1 MLIELRI
8 KDYAVI
14 HDLTLE
20 LGSGLSALSG
30 ETGAGKSIIV
40 GALSLLLGERAASD
54 TVRTGAERAMVEAV
68 FDVATYPKLGVQLD
82 DLGIEAEDGL
92 LILRR
97 EVAAVGRNRA
107 WINESPTTART
118 VGELGRSLVDL
129 HGQHEHQ
136 TLLRKDTQRHILD
149 AFGEAEE
156 DASAVEEAYE
166 ELGGLEAK
174 LRELQDHRRELAS
187 RVDFLRFQMRELE
200 EGDVQSGEEEALTEE
215 SGRLENSEELL
226 GETTRIH
233 DELYSAEG
241 ALTDKVSGL
250 AQTLARLKGWDP
262 ALEGPHEELQGAYHA
277 LAEVGR
283 DLSDYVGGLRHDPG
297 RLEEVRSRLDL
308 IHSLKRKYGPTAE
321 DVIASRDRVRAKLD
335 EVEDGGWDEDTL
347 AAEVDRT
354 RSDLIAAAARLSEK
368 RQAAATRLEEE
379 VEALLPDLGL
389 PAGTFKVQMDTLPEV
404 KSRGAESI
412 EFLVS
417 VNAGFP
423 PSSLARVASGG
434 ELSRVMLTLK
444 AILAQVD
451 QVPTLVFDEIDAGI
465 GGQVASLVAAK
476 LKDVARYHQVF
487 VVTHLPQLA
496 SQACSHL
503 LVEKDE
509 REGLAATAVRGLT
522 GDARVREIARMLG
535 GDPESETSQD
545 HAREL
550 LAAGD

>member
-1 MLIELRI
+1 MLIEFRI

-68 FDVATYPKLGVQLD
+68 FDVATYPKLRVQLD

-166 ELGGLEAK
+166 ELVGLEAK

-187 RVDFLRFQMRELE
+187 RIDFLRFQMRELE
-200 EGDVQSGEEEALTEE
+200 EADVQSGEEEALTEE

-226 GETTRIH
+226 GATTRIH

-250 AQTLARLKGWDP
+250 AQTLARLKEWDP

-321 DVIASRDRVRAKLD
+321 DVIASRDRVRAELD
-335 EVEDGGWDEDTL
+335 EVEDGGWDEDIL

-496 SQACSHL
+496 SQARSHL

-509 REGLAATAVRGLT
+509 REGLAVTAVRGLT

>member
-241 ALTDKVSGL
+241 ALTEKVSGL

-321 DVIASRDRVRAKLD
+321 DVIASRDRVRAELD
-335 EVEDGGWDEDTL
+335 EVEDGGWDEDIL

-379 VEALLPDLGL
+379 VEALLPNLGL

-423 PSSLARVASGG
+423 PNSLARVASGG

>member
-1 MLIELRI
+1 M
-8 KDYAVI
+8 
-14 HDLTLE
+14 
-20 LGSGLSALSG
+20 
-30 ETGAGKSIIV
+30 
-40 GALSLLLGERAASD
+40 
-54 TVRTGAERAMVEAV
+54 
-68 FDVATYPKLGVQLD
+68 
-82 DLGIEAEDGL
+82 
-92 LILRR
+92 
-97 EVAAVGRNRA
+97 
-107 WINESPTTART
+107 
-118 VGELGRSLVDL
+118 DL

-156 DASAVEEAYE
+156 AASAVEEAYE

-200 EGDVQSGEEEALTEE
+200 EADVQSGEEEALTEE
-215 SGRLENSEELL
+215 NGRLENSEELL

-241 ALTDKVSGL
+241 ALTEKVSGL

-404 KSRGAESI
+404 ESRGAESI

-465 GGQVASLVAAK
+465 GGQVAALVAAK

>member
-118 VGELGRSLVDL
+118 MGELGRSLVDL

-156 DASAVEEAYE
+156 DASAVEEVYE

-187 RVDFLRFQMRELE
+187 RVDFLGFQMRELE
-200 EGDVQSGEEEALTEE
+200 EADVQSGEEEALTEE

-241 ALTDKVSGL
+241 ALTDKVSDL

-335 EVEDGGWDEDTL
+335 EVEDGSWDEDTL

>member
-200 EGDVQSGEEEALTEE
+200 EADVQSGEEEALTEE
-215 SGRLENSEELL
+215 NGRLENSEELL

-321 DVIASRDRVRAKLD
+321 DVIATRDRVRTKLD

-404 KSRGAESI
+404 ESRGAESI

>member
-200 EGDVQSGEEEALTEE
+200 EADVQSGEEEALTEE

-389 PAGTFKVQMDTLPEV
+389 PSGTFKVQMDTLPEV

-423 PSSLARVASGG
+423 PNSLARVASVG

>member
-174 LRELQDHRRELAS
+174 LRELQDHRRELVS

-321 DVIASRDRVRAKLD
+321 DVIATRDRVRTKLD

-404 KSRGAESI
+404 ESRGAESI

>member
-1 MLIELRI
+1 MLIEFRI

-68 FDVATYPKLGVQLD
+68 FDVATYPKLRVQLD

-107 WINESPTTART
+107 WINESPSTART

-166 ELGGLEAK
+166 ELVGLEAK

-187 RVDFLRFQMRELE
+187 RIDFLRFQMRELE
-200 EGDVQSGEEEALTEE
+200 EADVQSGEEEALTEE

-226 GETTRIH
+226 GATTRIH

-250 AQTLARLKGWDP
+250 AQTLARLKEWDP

-321 DVIASRDRVRAKLD
+321 DVIASRDRVRAELD
-335 EVEDGGWDEDTL
+335 EVEDGGWDEDIL

-379 VEALLPDLGL
+379 VEALLPNLGL

-496 SQACSHL
+496 SQARSHL

-509 REGLAATAVRGLT
+509 REGLAVTAVRGLT

>member
-97 EVAAVGRNRA
+97 DVAAVGRNRA
-107 WINESPTTART
+107 WINEAPTTART
-118 VGELGRSLVDL
+118 VGELGRSLGDL

-174 LRELQDHRRELAS
+174 LRELQDHRRELVS

-389 PAGTFKVQMDTLPEV
+389 PSGTFKVQMDTLPEV

>member
-1 MLIELRI
+1 MLIELHI

-200 EGDVQSGEEEALTEE
+200 EADVQSGEEEALTEE

-389 PAGTFKVQMDTLPEV
+389 PSGTFKVQMDTLPEV

-423 PSSLARVASGG
+423 PNSLARVASGG

>member
-174 LRELQDHRRELAS
+174 LRELQDHRRELAN

-200 EGDVQSGEEEALTEE
+200 EADVQSGEEEALTEE

-241 ALTDKVSGL
+241 ALTEKVSGL

-389 PAGTFKVQMDTLPEV
+389 PSGTFKVQMNTLPEV

-423 PSSLARVASGG
+423 PNSLARVASGG

>member
-200 EGDVQSGEEEALTEE
+200 EADVQSGEEEALTEE

-241 ALTDKVSGL
+241 ALTEKVSGL

-321 DVIASRDRVRAKLD
+321 DVIATRDRVRTKLD

-368 RQAAATRLEEE
+368 RQAAVTRLEEE

-404 KSRGAESI
+404 ESRGAESI

>member
-118 VGELGRSLVDL
+118 MGELGRSLVDL

-174 LRELQDHRRELAS
+174 LRELQDHRRELAN

-200 EGDVQSGEEEALTEE
+200 EADVQSGEEEALTEE

-241 ALTDKVSGL
+241 ALTDKVSDL

-368 RQAAATRLEEE
+368 RQAAATRLEKE

>member
-8 KDYAVI
+8 RDYAVI

-20 LGSGLSALSG
+20 LGPGLSALSG

-40 GALSLLLGERAASD
+40 GALSLLLGERASSD

-68 FDVATYPKLGVQLD
+68 FDVSGYAKLRAHLN

-149 AFGEAEE
+149 AFGEAEQ
-156 DASAVEEAYE
+156 DASAVEEAFE
-166 ELGGLEAK
+166 ELSKLEARLK
-174 LRELQDHRRELAS
+174 ELQEHRRELAS
-187 RVDFLRFQMRELE
+187 RVDFLRFQMSELE
-200 EGDVQSGEEEALTEE
+200 EANVQPGEEEALVDE
-215 SGRLENSEELL
+215 SRRLENSEELL
-226 GETTRIH
+226 GEATRIH
-233 DELYSAEG
+233 TELYSTEG
-241 ALTDKVSGL
+241 AITEKVAAL
-250 AQTLARLKGWDP
+250 AQTLARLKEWDP
-262 ALEGPHEELQGAYHA
+262 ALEGPHNELQEAYHA

-283 DLSDYVGGLRHDPG
+283 GLSDYVGGLRHDPG

-321 DVIASRDRVRAKLD
+321 DVIASRDRVRAELD
-335 EVEDGGWDEDTL
+335 DVEDGGWDEDTL
-347 AAEVDRT
+347 AADVDRT
-354 RSDLIAAAARLSEK
+354 RSELVAAAARLSEK
-368 RQAAATRLEEE
+368 RRAAATRLEEE

-389 PAGTFKVQMDTLPEV
+389 PAGTFRVQMETFPDV
-404 KSRGAESI
+404 KSRGAEDV

-417 VNAGFP
+417 VNKGFP
-423 PSSLARVASGG
+423 PTALARVASGG

-476 LKDVARYHQVF
+476 LQDVARYHQVF

-496 SQACSHL
+496 SQARSHL

-535 GDPESETSQD
+535 GDPESETSRD

>member
-200 EGDVQSGEEEALTEE
+200 EADVQSGEEEALTEE

-389 PAGTFKVQMDTLPEV
+389 PSGTFKVQMDTLPEV

-423 PSSLARVASGG
+423 PNSLARVASGG

>member
-1 MLIELRI
+1 MLIEFRI

-20 LGSGLSALSG
+20 LGSGLSVLSG

-68 FDVATYPKLGVQLD
+68 FDVATYPKLRVQLD

-166 ELGGLEAK
+166 ELVGLEAK

-187 RVDFLRFQMRELE
+187 RIDFLRFQMRELE
-200 EGDVQSGEEEALTEE
+200 EADVQSGEEEALTEE

-226 GETTRIH
+226 GATTRIH

-250 AQTLARLKGWDP
+250 AQTLARLKEWDP

-321 DVIASRDRVRAKLD
+321 DVIASRDRVRAELD
-335 EVEDGGWDEDTL
+335 EVEDGGWDEDIL

-379 VEALLPDLGL
+379 VEALLPNLGL
-389 PAGTFKVQMDTLPEV
+389 PAGTFKVQMETLPEV

-496 SQACSHL
+496 SQARSHL

-509 REGLAATAVRGLT
+509 REGLAVTAVRGLT

>member
-8 KDYAVI
+8 RDYAVI

-20 LGSGLSALSG
+20 LGPGLSVLSG

-40 GALSLLLGERAASD
+40 GALSLLLGERASSD
-54 TVRTGAERAMVEAV
+54 RVRTGAKRAMVEAV
-68 FDVATYPKLGVQLD
+68 FDVSDYPKLKAQLN

-97 EVAAVGRNRA
+97 EVASAGRNRA

-118 VGELGRSLVDL
+118 VGEVGRSLVDL

-136 TLLRKDTQRHILD
+136 NLLKKDTQRSILD
-149 AFGEAEE
+149 AFGEAEK
-156 DASAVEEAYE
+156 DASVVAEEFRA
-166 ELGGLEAK
+166 LSGLEAQLK
-174 LRELQDHRRELAS
+174 ELRQHRRELAS
-187 RVDFLRFQMRELE
+187 RVDFLRFQIGELDE
-200 EGDVQSGEEEALTEE
+200 ANVQPGEDEALAEE

-226 GETTRIH
+226 GEATRIH
-233 DELYSAEG
+233 GELYSAEG
-241 ALTDKVSGL
+241 AITERISGL
-250 AQTLARLKGWDP
+250 AQALARLKDWDSSL
-262 ALEGPHEELQGAYHA
+262 AGPHKELQEVYHT

-283 DLSDYVGGLRHDPG
+283 ELGDYVGTVCHDPG
-297 RLEEVRSRLDL
+297 RLEEVRTRLDL
-308 IHSLKRKYGPTAE
+308 LHSLKRKYGPTSD
-321 DVIASRDRVRAKLD
+321 DVIEARDRVRAELD
-335 EVEDGGWDEDTL
+335 ELEDGRWDEDTL
-347 AAEVDRT
+347 AADVERVRG
-354 RSDLIAAAARLSEK
+354 SLASAADSLSKK
-368 RQAAATRLEEE
+368 RQEAATRLEQE
-379 VEALLPDLGL
+379 VEALLPELGL
-389 PAGTFKVQMDTLPEV
+389 PAGTFKVQLEAFAEV
-404 KSRGAESI
+404 RSHGAESV

-423 PSSLARVASGG
+423 PTALARVASGG
-434 ELSRVMLTLK
+434 ELSRIMLALK

-451 QVPTLVFDEIDAGI
+451 EVPTMVFDEIDAGI

-496 SQACSHL
+496 SRARNHL
-503 LVEKDE
+503 LVEKSDG
-509 REGLAATAVRGLT
+509 EGLAAADVKGLT
-522 GDARVREIARMLG
+522 GEARVREIARMLG